1 MNLHA
6 MLRGACIRTPRAH
19 RHLGQGPCG
28 PHLLSRRQFART
40 AVSAAVVGATL
51 GSGVWRPGLVQG
63 SQPHAPV
70 PIAASSSGLHVF
82 GPPQDISTI
91 TDFQGFVGI
100 AIINGTVTHITM
112 PTGETPG
119 EIRTL
124 PFLQADMRFMKGF
137 FRDTAGQVVEGAFAF
152 I

>member
-6 MLRGACIRTPRAH
+6 MLRGACSSKPRAH
-19 RHLGQGPCG
+19 SHLGEGPCG
-28 PHLLSRRQFART
+28 PRLLSRRQFART
-40 AVSAAVVGATL
+40 TVSAAVVGATL

-63 SQPHAPV
+63 RQPHEPV
-70 PIAASSSGLHVF
+70 PVAKSSSGLRVF

-91 TDFQGFVGI
+91 TDFNGFIGI
-100 AIINGTVTHITM
+100 AIINGTVTKITM
-112 PTGETPG
+112 TTG

-124 PFLQADMRFMKGF
+124 SFLQADMRFMKGF
-137 FRDTAGQVVEGAFAF
+137 FRDMAGQVVEGAFAF